1 MITLELSCCSG
12 EEERVLYQIRFYR
25 KKNGESPVEDYIRK
39 LASQKGKDSRIN
51 LAKMRDYINVL
62 QEHGTRAGEPFVK
75 KVDDKEDIWELRP
88 LGNRIF
94 FVAWINET
102 FVLLHV
108 FQKKTQK
115 TPPRQIDQA
124 RRELKDLRERG
135 LTDEQ

>member
-1 MITLELSCCSG
+1 M
-12 EEERVLYQIRFYR
+12 YQIRFYR

-51 LAKMRDYINVL
+51 LGKIRDYIKVL
-62 QEHGTRAGEPFVK
+62 QEHGTRAGEPFIK

-115 TPPRQIDQA
+115 LLRGKSIRQ
-124 RRELKDLRERG
+124 G
-135 LTDEQ
+135 GN